1 MEGIKL
7 SFEGT
12 ISMGSK
18 SKDEMY
24 SKEEEIIVK
33 RTEFF
38 KRTIVFLLAF
48 LVIAAQTAVFGHTW
62 YKYYRNLIF
71 EPFWNKGNWVLIA
84 LYALILTMFSKMY
97 GGLRVGYLKKMDI
110 VYSLI
115 LAMIC
120 TNVVE
125 YLQITLI
132 NRWFLSPAPL
142 LFDTLV
148 DIVIIVAWTFAS
160 AWVYFRL
167 YKARKIL
174 VVYGERTP
182 DELIRKMNSRRDKY
196 NISGKVHI
204 NAGEKEIYKMMHDYD
219 AVIIWD
225 LPAEIRNRYLK
236 HCFAHSI
243 RCYVTPKISDVILN
257 GSERIH
263 LFDTPLLVSRNMG
276 LSMEQRI
283 LKRLVDIVVSLVGI
297 IIASP
302 IMLVCALAVKLYDG
316 GPACYRQE
324 RLTLNGRAFRI
335 FKFRSMCVDSEKNG
349 ARLASKNDS
358 RITPVGKALRNLH
371 FDELPQLFNVL
382 LGDMS
387 IVGPRPERKEILK
400 EYQREIP
407 EFYYRL
413 KVKAGLTGY
422 AQVYG
427 KYNTTPYD
435 KLKLDLYYIENY
447 SLLLDF
453 KLMLMTVK
461 ILFQKETSEGVD
473 DSQANALLDSV
484 REESESVEE
493 DDK

>member
-1 MEGIKL
+1 
-7 SFEGT
+7 
-12 ISMGSK
+12 
-18 SKDEMY
+18 MY
-24 SKEEEIIVK
+24 SEEEEKIVK
-33 RTEFF
+33 KAELY
-38 KRTIVFLLAF
+38 KRVIVFLLGF
-48 LVIAAQTAVFGHTW
+48 LVIAAQSAVFGYSW
-62 YKYYRNLIF
+62 YEYYRNLIF
-71 EPFWNKGNWVLIA
+71 EPFWNKGNWVLII
-84 LYALILTMFSKMY
+84 LYALILTMFSKLY
-97 GGLRVGYLKKMDI
+97 GGLKVGYLKKMDI

-115 LAMIC
+115 LAMVC
-120 TNVVE
+120 TNVVA

-132 NRWFLSPAPL
+132 NRWFLSPIPL
-142 LFDTLV
+142 LADSLI
-148 DIVIIVAWTFAS
+148 DAVIIIIWTYGS
-160 AWVYFRL
+160 GWIYYRL
-167 YKARKIL
+167 YKARKLL

-182 DELIRKMNSRRDKY
+182 DQLIRKMNSRRDKY

-204 NAGEKEIYKMMHDYD
+204 DVGEKEIYKMMHDYD

-243 RCYVTPKISDVILN
+243 RCYVTPKISDVILT
-257 GSERIH
+257 GSDRIH
-263 LFDTPLLVSRNMG
+263 LFDTPLLVSKNMG
-276 LSMEQRI
+276 LSEDQRI
-283 LKRLVDIVVSLVGI
+283 VKRLVDIVVSLVGI
-297 IIASP
+297 VVSSP
-302 IMLVCALAVKLYDG
+302 IMLLCAIAVKLYDG
-316 GPACYRQE
+316 GPVFYRQE
-324 RLTLNGRAFRI
+324 RLTLNGKTFRI
-335 FKFRSMCVDSEKNG
+335 YKFRSMCVDSEKNG

-358 RITPVGKALRNLH
+358 RITPVGKVLRNLH
-371 FDELPQLFNVL
+371 FDELPQLFNVF

-387 IVGPRPERKEILK
+387 IVGPRPERKVILK

-484 REESESVEE
+484 REDIRPCDTEE
-493 DDK
+493 K